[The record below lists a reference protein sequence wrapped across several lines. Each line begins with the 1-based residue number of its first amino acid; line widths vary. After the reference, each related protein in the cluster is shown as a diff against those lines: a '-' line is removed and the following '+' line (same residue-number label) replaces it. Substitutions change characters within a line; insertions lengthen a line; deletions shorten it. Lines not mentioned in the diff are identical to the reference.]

1 MASQELRDAR
11 GSLLGKVETKSDGK
25 QELRDS
31 RGSLKGNYNPTN
43 NETRD
48 HRGALVG
55 KGNILSSLLSKK

>member
-11 GSLLGKVETKSDGK
+11 GLLLGKVETKPDGK

-31 RGSLKGNYNPTN
+31 RGSLKGNYNPKN

-48 HRGALVG
+48 QRGALVG